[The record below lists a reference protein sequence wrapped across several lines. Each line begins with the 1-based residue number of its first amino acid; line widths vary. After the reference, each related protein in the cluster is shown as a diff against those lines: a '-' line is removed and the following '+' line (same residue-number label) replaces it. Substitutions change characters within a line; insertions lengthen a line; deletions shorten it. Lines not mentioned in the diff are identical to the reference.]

1 MSAAM
6 LFFSDRNLFKGDVI
20 LLLRDNCSEGN
31 GMYLFGLLQGKEI
44 VSGRGL
50 VSLLGWRLAGNSGKK
65 EIEPSSYGSR
75 WQRGL
80 IRDEGKRECLVD
92 VKKAQGMGIF
102 RLESLLEKA
111 QGVTITDCHAG
122 NPCVHICD
130 PRVENYSPMIESLY
144 GRDG

>member
-1 MSAAM
+1 VWIKQKSQENRQKRANT
-6 LFFSDRNLFKGDVI
+6 DT
-20 LLLRDNCSEGN
+20 GN
-31 GMYLFGLLQGKEI
+31 GRAQKKPGNQAKVKKSTSGQPSVNFGQTVKVKTKGKAKLR
-44 VSGRGL
+44 V
-50 VSLLGWRLAGNSGKK
+50 K
-65 EIEPSSYGSR
+65 EA
-75 WQRGL
+75 
-80 IRDEGKRECLVD
+80 RECLVD

-130 PRVENYSPMIESLY
+130 PRVENYSPMIENLY